1 MTSFVQYWCK
11 GGFAMKTLFEELGG
25 TYTQQGDYL
34 LPDIKLP
41 EQPEYE
47 IGVWGQR
54 RRRFLKEH
62 HRVLYYNMM
71 TKCTLYPHLAEVD
84 QQAQDMFFRLVDEM
98 AKREGITEQ
107 LKAADQME
115 WVRRMNNIQNRAT
128 EIVDAELIYQG
139 AKQ

>member
-1 MTSFVQYWCK
+1 
-11 GGFAMKTLFEELGG
+11 MKTLFEELGG
-25 TYTQQGDYL
+25 TYTQQGDYC

-47 IGVWGQR
+47 IGIWGQR

>member
-1 MTSFVQYWCK
+1 MTVPTK
-11 GGFAMKTLFEELGG
+11 
-25 TYTQQGDYL
+25 QGDYY

-54 RRRFLKEH
+54 RRRYLKEH

-107 LKAADQME
+107 LKSADQME
-115 WVRRMNNIQNRAT
+115 WIRRMNNIQNCAT
-128 EIVDAELIYQG
+128 EIVNAELIYEG
-139 AKQ
+139 AK

>member
-1 MTSFVQYWCK
+1 
-11 GGFAMKTLFEELGG
+11 MKTLFEELGG

-54 RRRFLKEH
+54 RRRYLKEH
-62 HRVLYYNMM
+62 HRVLYYNML

-115 WVRRMNNIQNRAT
+115 WVRRMNNIQNRVT
-128 EIVDAELIYQG
+128 EIVYDELIYERTE
-139 AKQ
+139 K

>member
-1 MTSFVQYWCK
+1 
-11 GGFAMKTLFEELGG
+11 MKQTLFEQNGG
-25 TYTQQGDYL
+25 TYTKQGDYL
-34 LPDIKLP
+34 LTDINLP

-71 TKCTLYPHLAEVD
+71 AKCTLYPHLAEVD
-84 QQAQDMFFRLVDEM
+84 QQAQDMFLRLVDEM

-115 WVRRMNNIQNRAT
+115 WVKRMNNIQNRAT
-128 EIVDAELIYQG
+128 EIVNTEIIYKNVG
-139 AKQ
+139 

>member
-1 MTSFVQYWCK
+1 ME
-11 GGFAMKTLFEELGG
+11 KTIFEQNGG

-34 LPDIKLP
+34 LPDVKLP

-54 RRRFLKEH
+54 HRRFLKEH
-62 HRVLYYNMM
+62 HRVRYYNML

-84 QQAQDMFFRLVDEM
+84 QQAQDMFLRLVDEM
-98 AKREGITEQ
+98 TKREGITEQ

-128 EIVDAELIYQG
+128 EIVDAELIYKG

>member
-1 MTSFVQYWCK
+1 
-11 GGFAMKTLFEELGG
+11 MKTLFEELGG
-25 TYTQQGDYL
+25 AYTQQGDYL

-47 IGVWGQR
+47 IGVWGQH

-62 HRVLYYNMM
+62 HRVRYYNMM
-71 TKCTLYPHLAEVD
+71 TKCTLYPHLADVE
-84 QQAQDMFFRLVDEM
+84 QQAQDMFLRLVDEM

-128 EIVDAELIYQG
+128 EIVNTELIYKNVG
-139 AKQ
+139 

>member
-1 MTSFVQYWCK
+1 
-11 GGFAMKTLFEELGG
+11 MKTLFEELGG
-25 TYTQQGDYL
+25 TYTQQGDYY

-41 EQPEYE
+41 EQPEYV

-71 TKCTLYPHLAEVD
+71 TKCTLYPHLADVD

-115 WVRRMNNIQNRAT
+115 WVRRMNNIQNRAI
-128 EIVDAELIYQG
+128 EIVNTELIYISQ
-139 AKQ
+139 

>member
-1 MTSFVQYWCK
+1 
-11 GGFAMKTLFEELGG
+11 MKTLFEELGG
-25 TYTQQGDYL
+25 TYTQQGDYW

-54 RRRFLKEH
+54 RRRYLKEH
-62 HRVLYYNMM
+62 HRVRYYSMM

-107 LKAADQME
+107 LTAAAQME

-128 EIVDAELIYQG
+128 EIVNTELIYKNVG
-139 AKQ
+139 

>member
-1 MTSFVQYWCK
+1 
-11 GGFAMKTLFEELGG
+11 MKTLFEELGG
-25 TYTQQGDYL
+25 TYTQQGDYY

-128 EIVDAELIYQG
+128 EIVDTELIYKNVG
-139 AKQ
+139 